1 MVERNREQPP
11 LGLGQ
16 PEKGQRL
23 EVGDPT
29 YLTEGDWVELQKL
42 RSHCGSS
49 SELDTTLADLCN
61 RDLTS
66 YIRIMRAILP
76 YQIKQAILDE
86 TADAQIVVA

>member
-16 PEKGQRL
+16 PKCHRL

-29 YLTEGDWVELQKL
+29 DLTERDWVEVQKL
-42 RSHCGSS
+42 WSHCGSS
-49 SELDTTLADLCN
+49 SELDRALADLCN

-66 YIRIMRAILP
+66 YMRVMRAILP
-76 YQIKQAILDE
+76 HQMKQAIRDE
-86 TADAQIVVA
+86 TAKAYIVVG